1 MATMLGSLL
10 ISLGLNSGQFTKGM
24 DDAQRELVAFQRQA
38 QRTAGAMKDLGAKMT
53 VGITAPL
60 AAFGGFA
67 VKAASDAAELQSAF
81 DQTFGSLSASM
92 TQWAEDTGDAMGRS
106 TQEMQQMAN
115 TFGIFFNQAAP
126 TADAAAKLS
135 REFAILAQDL
145 SSFFNTDPTEAL
157 QKLRSGLAGE
167 SEPLRDFGVFLTE
180 ANVKAKALEMGLVA
194 VGGELSEQN
203 KIMARAALI
212 MDATTTAQGDVA
224 RTADG
229 TANRIREARAAFEEL
244 QVAIGTKLLPA
255 ITPLVTGLT
264 GLITAFTTLPDWVQ
278 TSVVVV
284 GGFAAVA
291 GPLIYAAGALSTNLI
306 LLGGAFAT
314 SGAAATGA
322 SAGVTL
328 LAGALR
334 GLLLVGGP
342 VTIALGLLAG
352 AVYLATRRSKEGAQA
367 SATLRDQQEKLENIQ
382 MRVKTVTEQLAVA
395 TGAARREALANAK
408 AIREETKQYLENA
421 KASLA
426 AARAKIATV
435 KAEGRAALQSSMR
448 STAGAGSGY
457 DPALGQMRRNNA
469 RERKAREEYDA
480 LLAQAAAAE
489 QSLYVIQQEI
499 NRAPPEVSVPTVAA
513 DDGKPKPG
521 PSGPSG
527 PSPAEIERE
536 FSERFA
542 DDAVRLE
549 MEALQARER
558 LAVGFEERAGLQMD
572 MIALER
578 AERNAQID
586 ASAAELE
593 KSKLTED
600 QKVPLREQL
609 EAQRQQVAEIYG
621 VAAKVDEQGT
631 IIATA
636 NKGLLEQQ
644 IGRERLYENEQ
655 RIAEAMQLQ
664 FDTRR
669 DHLQLDYDLADT
681 QEERQRIASEILAL
695 EQEHRRTV
703 LEKIAASKLST
714 DTERAIAEAQLKTLS
729 ALEAKERRASAK
741 ANRTET
747 ERYLDSVNLSAG
759 QINEA
764 IEGIRIDGL
773 DALNDGLADAMQ
785 GVRTLGEV
793 VTGISTQISA
803 DLLRIAIRK
812 AIIGPLANM
821 LFGGSESGNA
831 LAGLGLGGAHG
842 GGHSGGVVA
851 LNGARAMGGPVL
863 AGGTYLVG
871 ENGPELFRPSSSGSI
886 VPNHELTGADGS
898 GGRGALAIHLGP
910 GLEAEW
916 LRKAAGQSVEIN
928 RAMAP
933 GLLDVSSA
941 KTRRDAARPI
951 TPGGATG

>member
-1 MATMLGSLL
+1 
-10 ISLGLNSGQFTKGM
+10 
-24 DDAQRELVAFQRQA
+24 
-38 QRTAGAMKDLGAKMT
+38 MKDLGAKMT

-60 AAFGGFA
+60 VAFGGFA

-135 REFAILAQDL
+135 SEFAILAQDL

-255 ITPLVTGLT
+255 ITPLVTSLT
-264 GLITAFTTLPDWVQ
+264 GLITAFTQLPDWVQ

-291 GPLIYAAGALSTNLI
+291 GPLIYAAGALSTNLL

-352 AVYLATRRSKEGAQA
+352 AVYLATRRSNEGAQA
-367 SATLRDQQEKLENIQ
+367 TATLRDQQEKLETIQ

-408 AIREETKQYLENA
+408 AVREETKQYLENA

-435 KAEGRAALQSSMR
+435 KAEGRAALQNSMR

-469 RERKAREEYDA
+469 REREAREEYDA

-489 QSLYVIQQEI
+489 QSLYVIQQQI
-499 NRAPPEVSVPTVAA
+499 NKAPPEVSVPTVSA

-527 PSPAEIERE
+527 PTGPSP
-536 FSERFA
+536 SEVAARFNDELDSLTQQTWQSWSRVA
-542 DDAVRLE
+542 TSA
-549 MEALQARER
+549 
-558 LAVGFEERAGLQMD
+558 EERADLEERGVKLA
-572 MIALER
+572 ALR
-578 AERNAQID
+578 TRNAIETDYKDHENKKKTLLAQLD
-586 ASAAELE
+586 VLEAAELE
-593 KSKLTED
+593 AIAFSRKAEQERDAADLAEERFRGQVD
-600 QKVPLREQL
+600 ALRL
-609 EAQRQQVAEIYG
+609 E
-621 VAAKVDEQGT
+621 
-631 IIATA
+631 
-636 NKGLLEQQ
+636 
-644 IGRERLYENEQ
+644 
-655 RIAEAMQLQ
+655 
-664 FDTRR
+664 
-669 DHLQLDYDLADT
+669 YDLADT
-681 QEERQRIASEILAL
+681 ERERKAIALKILAAEDAHLKARLQTVIDSETVQETERERARIALRDLNA
-695 EQEHRRTV
+695 T
-703 LEKIAASKLST
+703 AG
-714 DTERAIAEAQLKTLS
+714 D
-729 ALEAKERRASAK
+729 RRAAVAK

-764 IEGIRIDGL
+764 IDGIRIDGL

-785 GVRTLGEV
+785 GVRSLGEV
-793 VTGISTQISA
+793 FTNISNQIIA
-803 DLLRIAIRK
+803 DLLRIAVRK

-821 LFGGSESGNA
+821 LFGGSEGASP
-831 LAGLGLGGAHG
+831 LAGLGLGGGHG

-851 LNGARAMGGPVL
+851 LNGMRAMGGPVL

-871 ENGPELFRPSSSGSI
+871 ENGPELFQPSSSGSI
-886 VPNHELTGADGS
+886 VPNHELAGAGGS
-898 GGRGALAIHLGP
+898 GGGGALAIHLGP

-951 TPGGATG
+951 MPGGATG